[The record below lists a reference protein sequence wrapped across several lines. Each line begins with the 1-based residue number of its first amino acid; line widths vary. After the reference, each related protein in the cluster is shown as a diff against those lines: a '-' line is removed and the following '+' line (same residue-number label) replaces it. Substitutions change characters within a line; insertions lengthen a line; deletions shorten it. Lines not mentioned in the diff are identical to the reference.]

1 MNAKELKDRIAQ
13 LKEAE
18 SKAMTA
24 ILENAT
30 EENVTKLNNLQKL
43 RAESEAQLER
53 VEGTSMVP
61 DSEVGPKTSLSESQK
76 YCDRFKEAVTT
87 GTNFSG
93 ALPREMYSSVIKK
106 IGQFAN
112 VAGLCDYH
120 KLISDLALPVE
131 SGLPSVDYVI
141 EGGNIGESAPTT
153 STVLLSAKKLAC
165 IGKISNEAI
174 ADVGFDLVA
183 YVEDTIARAIANK
196 LDHEILFGT
205 GVTSG
210 ESASTN
216 CITGVTT
223 VSGIKS
229 LTSKTT
235 LVITWDEVKKALSSL
250 GGYASGCTI
259 VISQEVAD
267 MIHDF
272 KDGSGN
278 YIFPQN
284 EELTRIKG
292 HPVKISDQMPA
303 IAKAKVMMLAG
314 NFQYYALGMREEMDI
329 MLLDQ
334 LYQATDMTGVKATVR
349 ADGKVTQAEA
359 FSVIVS
365 A

>member
-53 VEGTSMVP
+53 VEGVSMVP
-61 DSEVGPKTSLSESQK
+61 DSKVGPEATLSESQK

-131 SGLPSVDYVI
+131 SGLPSVEYVV
-141 EGGNIGESAPTT
+141 EGGAIGESAPTT

-196 LDHEILFGT
+196 LDHEILLGT
-205 GVTSG
+205 GVTTGSG
-210 ESASTN
+210 ATN
-216 CITGVTT
+216 CITGVIKTA
-223 VSGIKS
+223 GIKS
-229 LTSKTT
+229 ATSTN
-235 LVITWDEVKKALSSL
+235 LGAVTWAEVKKALTSL
-250 GGYASGCTI
+250 GGYAAGCTI
-259 VISQEVAD
+259 ICSQEIAD
-267 MIHDF
+267 LIHDF

-303 IAKAKVMMLAG
+303 TTTGNVLFIAG

-359 FSVIVS
+359 FSVIIS
-365 A
+365 K